1 MPEMPPKPDV
11 VLFEDLHKLDLRIA
25 KIVEAIEHPNADRLF
40 LLKIDLGSEQ
50 RQLCAGLRGHYT
62 AEQLVGKNI
71 VVVANLAPRKVRGE
85 LSQGMLLAAG
95 NEDHSQV
102 ILLTTEAD
110 IAPGSSVS

>member
-1 MPEMPPKPDV
+1 MPELPPKPDV
-11 VLFEDLHKLDLRIA
+11 VPFEDFYKLDLRIA
-25 KIVEAIEHPNADRLF
+25 RIIEVIEHPNADRLF
-40 LLKIDLGSEQ
+40 LLKIELGGEQ

-62 AEQLVGKNI
+62 AEQLVGKSI

-85 LSQGMLLAAG
+85 LSQGMLLAAS
-95 NEDHSQV
+95 NEDQSQV

>member
-11 VLFEDLHKLDLRIA
+11 VPFEDFYKLDLRIA
-25 KIVEAIEHPNADRLF
+25 RIVEVIEHPNADKLF
-40 LLKIDLGSEQ
+40 LLKIELGSEQ

-71 VVVANLAPRKVRGE
+71 VVVANLATRKVRGE

>member
-11 VLFEDLHKLDLRIA
+11 VPFEDFYKLDLRIA

-40 LLKIDLGSEQ
+40 LLKIELGSEQ

-62 AEQLVGKNI
+62 TEQLVGKNI

-85 LSQGMLLAAG
+85 LSQGMLLAAS
-95 NEDHSQV
+95 NEDQSQV

>member
-11 VLFEDLHKLDLRIA
+11 VLFEDFHKLDLRIA

-62 AEQLVGKNI
+62 VEQLVGKSI
-71 VVVANLAPRKVRGE
+71 VVVANLVPRKVRGE

>member
-11 VLFEDLHKLDLRIA
+11 VLFEDFCKLDLRIA
-25 KIVEAIEHPNADRLF
+25 KIVEVIEHPNADKLF

-85 LSQGMLLAAG
+85 LSQGMLLAAS
-95 NEDHSQV
+95 NEDQSQV

>member
-11 VLFEDLHKLDLRIA
+11 VLFEDFHKLDLRIA

>member
-1 MPEMPPKPDV
+1 MPDMPPKPDV
-11 VLFEDLHKLDLRIA
+11 VPFEDFYKLDLRIA
-25 KIVEAIEHPNADRLF
+25 RIVEAIEHPNADRLF
-40 LLKIDLGSEQ
+40 LLKIELGNEQ

-62 AEQLVGKNI
+62 AEQLVGKSI

-85 LSQGMLLAAG
+85 LSQGILLAAS
-95 NEDHSQV
+95 NEDHSRV

>member
-1 MPEMPPKPDV
+1 MPPKPDV
-11 VLFEDLHKLDLRIA
+11 VLFEDFHKLDLRIA

>member
-11 VLFEDLHKLDLRIA
+11 VPFEDFYKLDLRIA
-25 KIVEAIEHPNADRLF
+25 KIVEVVEHPNADKLF
-40 LLKIDLGSEQ
+40 LLKIELGSEQ
-50 RQLCAGLRGHYT
+50 RQLWAGLRGHYT
-62 AEQLVGKNI
+62 TEQLVGKSI

-85 LSQGMLLAAG
+85 LSQGMLLAASS
-95 NEDHSQV
+95 EDQSQV

>member
-11 VLFEDLHKLDLRIA
+11 VLFEDFHKLDLRIA

-95 NEDHSQV
+95 TEDHSQV

>member
-1 MPEMPPKPDV
+1 MPDMPPKPDV
-11 VLFEDLHKLDLRIA
+11 VPFEDFCKLDLRIA
-25 KIVEAIEHPNADRLF
+25 RIVEVIEHPNADKLF
-40 LLKIDLGSEQ
+40 LLKIELGNEQ

-85 LSQGMLLAAG
+85 LSQGMLLAAS
-95 NEDHSQV
+95 NEDQSQV
-102 ILLTTEAD
+102 ILLTTEVD

>member
-11 VLFEDLHKLDLRIA
+11 VLFEDFHKLDLRIA

-62 AEQLVGKNI
+62 AEQLIGKNI

>member
-11 VLFEDLHKLDLRIA
+11 VPFEDFYKLDLRIA
-25 KIVEAIEHPNADRLF
+25 RIIEVIEHPNADKLF
-40 LLKIDLGSEQ
+40 LLKIDMGSEQ

-62 AEQLVGKNI
+62 AEQLVGKSI

-95 NEDHSQV
+95 SEDHSQV
-102 ILLTTEAD
+102 ILLTTDAD